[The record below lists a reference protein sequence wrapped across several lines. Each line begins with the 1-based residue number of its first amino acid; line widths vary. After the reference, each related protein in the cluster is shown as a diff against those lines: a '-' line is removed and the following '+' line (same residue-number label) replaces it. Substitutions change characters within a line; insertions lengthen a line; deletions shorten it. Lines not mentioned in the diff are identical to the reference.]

1 MPFVKWD
8 PFGNVSTLQDRIN
21 KVFDDA
27 FARDGS
33 YEAEPSDCSWRPPVD
48 IFDTPNGIVINM
60 EVPGMLKEDV
70 AVEIRENILSIR
82 GERKPNPEI
91 RDDDYFRQE
100 ICKGTFQR
108 SFSLQYP
115 VNIDKVKASVKDG
128 ILTIELPHPEEEK
141 PRQITIDVQ

>member
-33 YEAEPSDCSWRPPVD
+33 YEAEPSDCSWRPLVD

-82 GERKPNPEI
+82 AFSMIFVLIVMISSPNDSCTVSSIGWISVGFSRKSDTTRTGRLCSSPS
-91 RDDDYFRQE
+91 
-100 ICKGTFQR
+100 CV
-108 SFSLQYP
+108 S
-115 VNIDKVKASVKDG
+115 
-128 ILTIELPHPEEEK
+128 
-141 PRQITIDVQ
+141 